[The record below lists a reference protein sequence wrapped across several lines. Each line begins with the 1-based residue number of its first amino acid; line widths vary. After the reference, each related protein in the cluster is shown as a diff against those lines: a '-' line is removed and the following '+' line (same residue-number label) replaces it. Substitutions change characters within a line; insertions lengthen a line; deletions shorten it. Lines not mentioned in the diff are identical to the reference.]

1 MFNEARPVKE
11 TLVGMAF
18 AVAIQR
24 RGSGAPHSNVVL
36 RSPMDQPLSV
46 LRSRLTASILDA
58 NRIVTITSAPSGP
71 QFTASNLEKTKDLTN
86 PDDIDRI
93 LHKNPNLLS
102 NYIQLCQKSSIFIY
116 HVSHFT
122 IFDDETVPRSNAT
135 SPVL

>member
-46 LRSRLTASILDA
+46 FRSRLTASILDA

-71 QFTASNLEKTKDLTN
+71 QFTVSNLEKTKDLTK

-93 LHKNPNLLS
+93 LHKHPNLLS
-102 NYIQLCQKSSIFIY
+102 NYIQLCKK
-116 HVSHFT
+116 
-122 IFDDETVPRSNAT
+122 
-135 SPVL
+135 